1 VEEGKGTQATG
12 EPVTG
17 RVRIAGVEAGV
28 AAGLVSSTDA
38 ESRPDSE
45 SLELVSG
52 FSAANEVASPLAAL
66 PAYELPDWTDP
77 PTLQVPRVF
86 LDLEQEA
93 ADRGGPP
100 TPPRGGPV
108 WRERQE
114 DWADTDTV
122 LAHLASAGPSVADY
136 EESSAD
142 DPFAYDFLSLDDE
155 SSWITREEGPG
166 TVRTSGRTPVVQPPA
181 AKPAP
186 PAPKPADPV
195 AVVAALSISAPSAPL
210 PVAHKTEAPLE
221 APRRR
226 RHIAR
231 PGLAALVKRAPAQRA
246 SGTRTKADTA
256 SSAKAVPVPS
266 DPEPETKPEATGLDR
281 ASVRSDQVI
290 GTDAD
295 TRFPN
300 TAPARPDPDT
310 WTKSDAISPR
320 KAVPRRSGPVSRP
333 ASQKSS
339 SRNPIVATLTGVAL
353 AAILLLSFKAG
364 PPAVLALV
372 AVAVTVAAA
381 ELFNSLR
388 LGGYRPATL
397 LGLLGVPAIIVAA
410 YFRGPA
416 AILVGL
422 VIFVVASMVW
432 YLAGFTRRSP
442 LANLS
447 VTVFAFAWTGVLAAF
462 AGLLV
467 DPRIF
472 PNRHGIAFMLGAVI
486 AAVGYDIG
494 GYAIGSRFG
503 RHRLVPSV
511 SPNKTWEG
519 LIGGCA
525 IAIAASAA
533 VTSRIHPWHLS
544 TAVWLG
550 LIVAVVAPCGDLV
563 ESMIKR
569 DLGVKDMGT
578 LLPGHGGVFDRID
591 ALLFVLPAAYYFVRL
606 AHVG

>member
-1 VEEGKGTQATG
+1 VEEGKGARATG

-28 AAGLVSSTDA
+28 AAGLVPSA
-38 ESRPDSE
+38 EAVPRPDSE

-52 FSAANEVASPLAAL
+52 SATANETADPLAAL
-66 PAYELPDWTDP
+66 PFYELPDWTDP

-114 DWADTDTV
+114 DWEDTDAV

-155 SSWITREEGPG
+155 SSWITREEGLD
-166 TVRTSGRTPVVQPPA
+166 TAKTSARTPLVPTQEA
-181 AKPAP
+181 AP
-186 PAPKPADPV
+186 PPSLPKPAESVPV
-195 AVVAALSISAPSAPL
+195 TAAASSPL
-210 PVAHKTEAPLE
+210 PTLPAVAQKAEAPHD
-221 APRRR
+221 ATRRR

-231 PGLAALVKRAPAQRA
+231 PGLPSLRRRSPAERA
-246 SGTRTKADTA
+246 GVTRTKTDMT
-256 SSAKAVPVPS
+256 SSRNPAPM
-266 DPEPETKPEATGLDR
+266 
-281 ASVRSDQVI
+281 RSDQVI
-290 GTDAD
+290 RTKSETTSANAAPVRSDPVIRTKSETTSGRTSGG
-295 TRFPN
+295 
-300 TAPARPDPDT
+300 TAPVRFD
-310 WTKSDAISPR
+310 SVR
-320 KAVPRRSGPVSRP
+320 RP
-333 ASQKSS
+333 ASEKAS
-339 SRNPIVATLTGVAL
+339 SRNPVVATLTGLAL
-353 AAILLLSFKAG
+353 AAILLLSFKSG

-388 LGGYRPATL
+388 LGGHRPATL
-397 LGLLGVPAIIVAA
+397 LGLLGVPAVIVAA
-410 YFRGPA
+410 YFRGPS
-416 AILVGL
+416 AILLGF
-422 VIFVVASMVW
+422 VIFVVVSMIW

-442 LANLS
+442 LVNLS
-447 VTVFAFAWTGVLAAF
+447 VTVLAFAWTGVLGAF

-494 GYAIGSRFG
+494 GYAIGSLFG
-503 RHRLVPSV
+503 RHRLAPSV

-569 DLGVKDMGT
+569 DLRVKDMGT

-591 ALLFVLPAAYYFVRL
+591 AVLFVLPAAYYFVRL
-606 AHVG
+606 AHIG

>member
-28 AAGLVSSTDA
+28 AAGLVPSTEA

-52 FSAANEVASPLAAL
+52 FSTANEVASSLAAL

-122 LAHLASAGPSVADY
+122 LAHLASAGSSVADY

-155 SSWITREEGPG
+155 SSWITREEAPG
-166 TVRTSGRTPVVQPPA
+166 TLRTSGRTPVVPPPA
-181 AKPAP
+181 
-186 PAPKPADPV
+186 
-195 AVVAALSISAPSAPL
+195 AALSISAPTAPL
-210 PVAHKTEAPLE
+210 PVAQKTEAPLE

-226 RHIAR
+226 RHRAG
-231 PGLAALVKRAPAQRA
+231 PGLPALVKRAPARRA
-246 SGTRTKADTA
+246 SGTRTKAATA
-256 SSAKAVPVPS
+256 SAATAVLVPS
-266 DPEPETKPEATGLDR
+266 DPETETKPEATRLDP

-290 GTDAD
+290 RTDAD

-310 WTKSDAISPR
+310 ATKSDAISSR
-320 KAVPRRSGPVSRP
+320 KVVPRRSGPVSRP

-422 VIFVVASMVW
+422 VIFVVASMLW

-472 PNRHGIAFMLGAVI
+472 PNRHGIAFMLGAAI

-606 AHVG
+606 AHIG